1 MKTSQ
6 VGIDLIKKYEQ
17 CRLEAYKCPAGVL
30 TIGYGH
36 TGNVYAG
43 QKISAKQAEELL
55 KTDLIRFEKHVNLYY
70 SKYKWTQNEFD
81 ALVSFA
87 FNIGSITQ
95 LTAKGTRTREQI
107 ADKMLEYVK
116 SRGRVLQGLVSRRI
130 AERELFMSG
139 LSNNNG
145 VVTFSL
151 SNDGEK
157 AVSKNFKIKEFRCK
171 DGSDKIL
178 VDVDFVVNYLQKI
191 RDHFGV
197 PVVVNS
203 AYRTETYNRKVG
215 GAKSSYHMQGRAF
228 DIVVSG
234 NTPQIVARY
243 AQSLGIK
250 GVIQYDSFVHIDSRT
265 SVYHAINHNGKATAV
280 NKF

>member
-6 VGIDLIKKYEQ
+6 VGIELIKKYEG

-43 QKISAKQAEELL
+43 QKITSKQAEELL
-55 KTDLIRFEKHVNLYY
+55 KTDLIRFEKHVNSYY
-70 SKYKWTQNEFD
+70 TKYKWTQNEFD

-95 LTAKGTRTREQI
+95 LTAKGTRTKQQI
-107 ADKMLEYVK
+107 ADKIMEYVK
-116 SRGRVLQGLVSRRI
+116 SGGRVLQGLVSRRV
-130 AERELFMSG
+130 AERELFI
-139 LSNNNG
+139 SNSSCDSG
-145 VVTFSL
+145 VVVFSL
-151 SNDGEK
+151 SKEGEK
-157 AVSKNFKIKEFRCK
+157 AVSKNFKVKEFRCK
-171 DGSDKIL
+171 DGSDEIL
-178 VDVDFVVNYLQKI
+178 VDVGFVVNYLQKI

-203 AYRTETYNRKVG
+203 AYRTETYNQKVG

-228 DIVVSG
+228 DIAVSG

-243 AQSLGIK
+243 AQSLGIN

-265 SVYHAINHNGKATAV
+265 SIYHAINHNGKATVV